1 MTSAKL
7 FDKLRSLMEKA
18 EHADKKHIKKLRKVL
33 HKLKDRQ
40 KELEQNLAETSDA
53 EKQARIRQ
61 EIDVI
66 RLQRSKGAEV
76 YQAIKADRKARKAE
90 KAARRK

>member
-1 MTSAKL
+1 MTNAKL
-7 FDKLRSLMEKA
+7 FDRLRSLMEKA
-18 EHADKKHIKKLRKVL
+18 EHADKKHVKKLRKVL
-33 HKLKDRQ
+33 HQLKDRQ
-40 KELEQNLAETSDA
+40 KELQQSLEETSDA

-76 YQAIKADRKARKAE
+76 YQAIKSDRKARKEE
-90 KAARRK
+90 KAARRA